1 MAIHK
6 GFNWGEDT
14 YEIKKRENREVYDTI
29 ILDDSLDNLL
39 GEQDKEITFTVRLLA
54 PEDRRTKYCFRTV
67 NARISR
73 ESEKY
78 KDILFVRSQRGL
90 LFPNSWSIEV
100 MEMSQDL
107 QRFAPGIGVLS

>member
-1 MAIHK
+1 MHERPTNRLAIHK

-54 PEDRRTKYCFRTV
+54 PEDRRTKYCFGRLMPGSAGNRKNIKIFCLCDPSVDCSSRTV
-67 NARISR
+67 
-73 ESEKY
+73 
-78 KDILFVRSQRGL
+78 G
-90 LFPNSWSIEV
+90 P
-100 MEMSQDL
+100 
-107 QRFAPGIGVLS
+107 